1 MDTSQFG
8 QDTGGDDIYFDEAED
23 SEDEGAAG
31 NDIASGNLNR
41 GGNNNMASQKDLY
54 DDMTDSEDS
63 DTEEGE

>member
-8 QDTGGDDIYFDEAED
+8 QETGGDDIYFDEAED
-23 SEDEGAAG
+23 SEDEGAS
-31 NDIASGNLNR
+31 NNVEDGNLNR
-41 GGNNNMASQKDLY
+41 RNNSTVTKNLY